1 LRPSEL
7 RTLGCAF
14 DASCRAI
21 VADAEYALALLY
33 SARAARGSHADL
45 LLAARHAEEAA
56 QWLGGAIAVAV
67 ASAALDARRAEDL
80 DAALALLTPALER
93 LAGELQAQAVK
104 GERWTPLI

>member
-14 DASCRAI
+14 DASCRTI

-33 SARAARGSHADL
+33 RGRAARGSHADL
-45 LLAARHAEEAA
+45 LLAARHAEDAA
-56 QWLGGAIAVAV
+56 QWLGGAVAVAV
-67 ASAALDARRAEDL
+67 ASAAVDARRADDL

-93 LAGELQAQAVK
+93 LAREFEARGVK
-104 GERWTPLI
+104 ESGERR

>member
-1 LRPSEL
+1 MRPSEL

-33 SARAARGSHADL
+33 RARAARGSHADL
-45 LLAARHAEEAA
+45 LLAARHAEDAA

-67 ASAALDARRAEDL
+67 ESAAVDVRRADDL
-80 DAALALLTPALER
+80 DAALAVLTPALER
-93 LAGELQAQAVK
+93 LARELEARAVK
-104 GERWTPLI
+104 GEQ

>member
-14 DASCRAI
+14 DSSCRAI

-33 SARAARGSHADL
+33 RARAARGSHADL
-45 LLAARHAEEAA
+45 LLAARHAEDAA

-67 ASAALDARRAEDL
+67 ESAAVDVRRADDL
-80 DAALALLTPALER
+80 DAALAVLTPALER
-93 LAGELQAQAVK
+93 LARELEARAVK
-104 GERWTPLI
+104 GEQ